1 MNQELYNILYLLG
14 SLAFLLFGLKM
25 MSEGVQ
31 KVLGDNLGKILSAG
45 TESRLN
51 GIFKGI
57 FTTSLVQSSSATI
70 VVTVSL
76 VNAGILTLL
85 QSGSII
91 LGANIGTTITSWLV
105 ATIGFKTEIYYAAL
119 PLIAVGVPFIFAKKK
134 KVKFVGEII
143 IGFAI
148 LFWGFEILK
157 DSIFE
162 LRDSRVFD
170 FLIENGDPSFLS
182 TLSFVLIGAVFS
194 FLLQSS
200 AAAVVFTQTL
210 CFAGVLPIESGFAMV
225 LGHNIGSTINA
236 EISAYAG
243 NVHAKRAARIH
254 SIFNLISSVWMIL
267 LLSIITPQIDFIAE
281 NIFNQDSI
289 YTSIGAPLGIAIFH
303 TTYNV
308 INVLIMV
315 GLLPYLVQL
324 ATKSVK
330 SKGSGDEEYHLEF
343 MDSGL
348 LTSPEISITEAKKE
362 LVKFAELTKSMNAT
376 FKNLLKEQESNNF
389 EDLIVEMRKREDI
402 TDNMQEEIT
411 NFLTKVSQGELT
423 EENSFCIRRIIGM
436 VGDLEQVGDI
446 YYANALIMERKKENK
461 VWFIQE
467 QRDCLN
473 QMLDKLDKAFDI
485 LIQNLKSDY
494 NDVTLSEAKKIED
507 EIDALRDKAQEQ
519 HLDNM
524 ENGAYS
530 FKSGLYYKD
539 LYANFERIGD
549 YVMKVNEV
557 IAERD

>member
-1 MNQELYNILYLLG
+1 MNAELYNILYLLG

-31 KVLGDNLGKILSAG
+31 KVLGDNLGKMLSSTTENRFAG
-45 TESRLN
+45 V
-51 GIFKGI
+51 FKGI
-57 FTTSLVQSSSATI
+57 FTTALVQSSSATI

-105 ATIGFKTEIYYAAL
+105 ATIGFNTEMYYAAL
-119 PLIAVGVPFIFAKKK
+119 PLIAMGVPLVFAKKK

-148 LFWGFEILK
+148 LFWGFSILK
-157 DSIFE
+157 DCVTSFHTLKIFE
-162 LRDSRVFD
+162 A
-170 FLIENGDPSFLS
+170 GDVTFLS
-182 TLSFVLIGAVFS
+182 TISFVLIGAVFS

-200 AAAVVFTQTL
+200 AAAVVFTQIA
-210 CFAGVLPIESGFAMV
+210 CYVGVLPIETGFAMV

-281 NIFNQDSI
+281 TIFGQESI
-289 YTSIGAPLGIAIFH
+289 YTTVGAPMGIAIFH
-303 TTYNV
+303 TSYNV
-308 INVLIMV
+308 INVLIMI
-315 GLLPYLVQL
+315 GLLPYLVKL
-324 ATKSVK
+324 ATQSVK
-330 SKGSGDEEYHLEF
+330 SKGNADEEYHLEF

-362 LVKFAELTKSMNAT
+362 LVKFAELTKLMNAT
-376 FKNLLKEQESNNF
+376 FRNLLKEQESNNF

-411 NFLTKVSQGELT
+411 NFLSKVSQGELT
-423 EENSFCIRRIIGM
+423 EENSVCIRRIIGM

-494 NDVTLSEAKKIED
+494 NDVTLGDAKKIEE

-519 HLDNM
+519 HLDSM

-530 FKSGLYYKD
+530 FKSGLFYKD
-539 LYANFERIGD
+539 LYANFERVGD
-549 YVMKVNEV
+549 YLMKVNEV